1 MRGLSTVRMKGACE
15 PPEAAEGSGGVTD
28 PTPGARPSG
37 LRPQARGVAAAKSV
51 SISTAAQRGGIERG
65 ADQPRILKTGEETA
79 ILRQLSGR
87 ISEGQVRQVA
97 LKKVAGGGIQAGQ
110 IAAASFTTI

>member
-15 PPEAAEGSGGVTD
+15 PPEAAKGSGGVTD
-28 PTPGARPSG
+28 PTSGTRPGG
-37 LRPQARGVAAAKSV
+37 LRPQARGVTAAKSV

-87 ISEGQVRQVA
+87 IREGQVRQVA
-97 LKKVAGGGIQAGQ
+97 LKKVAGGGIQACQ
-110 IAAASFTTI
+110 IAAASFTTS

>member
-28 PTPGARPSG
+28 PTSGTRPGG
-37 LRPQARGVAAAKSV
+37 LRPQARGVTAAKSI

-65 ADQPRILKTGEETA
+65 ADQPRILKTREETA
-79 ILRQLSGR
+79 ILRHLSGR
-87 ISEGQVRQVA
+87 ISEGQVRQMT
-97 LKKVAGGGIQAGQ
+97 LKKVAGGSIKACQ
-110 IAAASFTTI
+110 IAAAGLTTN